1 MNTQEQ
7 IAQQIEAQTAV
18 LGQSIQG
25 LVNRCEVRQDRASK
39 FYDRDESIN
48 DLRYELENA
57 MSNGLAGRVQFVPT
71 YSVLGRA
78 QVKHL
83 PDGASLARAHLQRL
97 LAALCQRDRRSA
109 GDLMREF
116 FIDRA
121 QDVAFLACAYAAMS
135 VLASLILAV
144 RGA

>member
-71 YSVLGRA
+71 YTTTPGGIPIERTQHVAEAVIESLDHKIGRA
-78 QVKHL
+78 HV
-83 PDGASLARAHLQRL
+83 
-97 LAALCQRDRRSA
+97 
-109 GDLMREF
+109 
-116 FIDRA
+116 
-121 QDVAFLACAYAAMS
+121 
-135 VLASLILAV
+135 
-144 RGA
+144 